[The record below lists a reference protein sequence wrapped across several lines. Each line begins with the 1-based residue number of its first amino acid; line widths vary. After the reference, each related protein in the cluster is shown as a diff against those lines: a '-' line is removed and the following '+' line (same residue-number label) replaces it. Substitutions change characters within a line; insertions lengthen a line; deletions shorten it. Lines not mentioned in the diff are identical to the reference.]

1 MTLPRHWIGCQ
12 KLDGVL
18 GLKRPTVNVLSA
30 MGLNRHRGLG
40 GARRMCHK
48 AKIRPSKN
56 EPEYTI
62 LRHGTGPDPMRH
74 LRPQFMILAGA
85 FALAVL
91 VSLFATTPVF
101 YQKLSLAAH
110 ALGPTDLGAGHG
122 MTVFDLGAPSL
133 AAEFDCVARLVAGL
147 PVGQLAVTGLGAG
160 GAGFVTVDPADF
172 REPLR
177 MMFSGSLLMLTVVI
191 FAGLSALR
199 LFLDRRYGAPL
210 RALVDS
216 INAFSDD
223 PSMASPIADEVL
235 RSREFL
241 EAARALETLQRN
253 TLLALRQRERLADI
267 GEAVA
272 KINHDIR
279 NALSSATLVADTILA
294 SEDPRVR
301 RMVPHI
307 VRSLE
312 QSVALCQSMMDY
324 LAETPVAEPVRFAM
338 QELVGEI
345 SESAGIE
352 MHYAG
357 PEEVR
362 LDRTMMSRILLN
374 LARNAANA
382 GAGRLSIDIWRAGRL
397 GVIDIADDGPG
408 IPREH
413 WNSLFLAFH
422 SKQRGGTGLGLAIAR
437 DLAVA
442 QGGAL
447 KLTRSTEDGSEFR
460 LQLPMEMFTGD
471 D

>member
-12 KLDGVL
+12 KLGGVL

-48 AKIRPSKN
+48 AKIRPGKN

-91 VSLFATTPVF
+91 FSLFATAPVF
-101 YQKLSLAAH
+101 YQKL
-110 ALGPTDLGAGHG
+110 
-122 MTVFDLGAPSL
+122 SL

-199 LFLDRRYGAPL
+199 LFLDRHYGAPL

-223 PSMASPIADEVL
+223 PSVASPIADEVL

-294 SEDPRVR
+294 SEDPRLR
-301 RMVPHI
+301 RMAPHI
-307 VRSLE
+307 MRSLE
-312 QSVALCQSMMDY
+312 QLVALCQSMMDY
-324 LAETPVAEPVRFAM
+324 LAETPAAEPVRFAM

-345 SESAGIE
+345 SEA
-352 MHYAG
+352 
-357 PEEVR
+357 PE
-362 LDRTMMSRILLN
+362 
-374 LARNAANA
+374 
-382 GAGRLSIDIWRAGRL
+382 
-397 GVIDIADDGPG
+397 
-408 IPREH
+408 
-413 WNSLFLAFH
+413 
-422 SKQRGGTGLGLAIAR
+422 
-437 DLAVA
+437 
-442 QGGAL
+442 
-447 KLTRSTEDGSEFR
+447 
-460 LQLPMEMFTGD
+460 
-471 D
+471 